1 MHSSPTKEII
11 LVPRWSKCTF
21 SHPLKDEKDVTDLPL
36 EVKCTC
42 IVCLDTSKYEKKTIA
57 LSSSISSHR
66 GPEQRR
72 RTVSRNAYN
81 VRSNKT
87 GKPRLF
93 LPFNADLES
102 WPHVTAQTIYRYCY
116 HGLSEGDQLLTL
128 QKPPSLQRE
137 TRDGGFPSA
146 EYFRRNRIHHYRDRD
161 SKVDPVDQGV
171 THGRYFMLPHG
182 IT

>member
-102 WPHVTAQTIYRYCY
+102 WPHVTAQTIYRNHPLCSAKPEMAGS
-116 HGLSEGDQLLTL
+116 HRPNILEGTEFTIIATGTRKWTLWIKGSLMGGTLCFLTVL
-128 QKPPSLQRE
+128 RSP
-137 TRDGGFPSA
+137 
-146 EYFRRNRIHHYRDRD
+146 
-161 SKVDPVDQGV
+161 
-171 THGRYFMLPHG
+171 
-182 IT
+182 